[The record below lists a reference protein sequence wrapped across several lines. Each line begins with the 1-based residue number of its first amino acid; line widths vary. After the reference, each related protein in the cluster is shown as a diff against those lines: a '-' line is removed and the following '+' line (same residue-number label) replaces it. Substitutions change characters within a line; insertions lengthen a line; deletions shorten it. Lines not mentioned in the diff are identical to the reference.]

1 MYCDQCTLNIDDS
14 LNELNKYLSILI
26 NRINSSYMNMNLQ
39 RESALNLDFIH
50 SQMYFSIEKSMIP
63 ISSRNLLK
71 SILVSLFLIFEKS

>member
-63 ISSRNLLK
+63 ISSRNILK